1 MTTYTPSHRVF
12 PIRRRLAAVAMAM
25 AAVAV
30 TACSTSIESAA
41 PETTTTLATAPSFAD
56 LESEYG
62 VRLGLSVVDTG
73 TNTTVDHRAD
83 ERFPIASMFKGI
95 ACGAL
100 LQAHPLDTGYFDKV
114 IHYTADDLVEYS
126 PETEQH
132 VETGMTVAE
141 LCHAAITVSD
151 NTAGNLLLRE
161 LGGPEGF
168 TAFVRTL
175 GDTVTRLDRW
185 ETELNTAI
193 PGDERDTTTAAAIAA
208 DYRALVLGT
217 VLPAPERAQL
227 ADWLRANTTG
237 GKRIQAGVPA
247 DWTVGDKTGTPAYGT
262 ALDVAIAWPP
272 GREPIVLAVLSTK
285 SERDADPSNES
296 IAEATRL
303 AVDALG
309 R

>member
-1 MTTYTPSHRVF
+1 MTVTALKRPLRH
-12 PIRRRLAAVAMAM
+12 RLAALAMALS
-25 AAVAV
+25 AAAV
-30 TACSTSIESAA
+30 TACASDPESTA
-41 PETTTTLATAPSFAD
+41 PIPTTTAQGPAFAD
-56 LESEYG
+56 LESTHG
-62 VRLGLSVVDTG
+62 VRLGVSMIDTG
-73 TNTTVDHRAD
+73 SGQTIDHRAD

-114 IHYTADDLVEYS
+114 VHYTAADLVEYS

-132 VETGMTVAE
+132 VDTGMTVAD

-151 NTAGNLLLRE
+151 NTAGNLILRE
-161 LGGPEGF
+161 LGGPAGF

-193 PGDERDTTTAAAIAA
+193 PGDDRDTTTAAAIAA

-217 VLPAPERAQL
+217 VLAEPERAQL
-227 ADWLRANTTG
+227 ATWLRANTTG
-237 GKRIQAGVPA
+237 AARIAAGLPT

-272 GREPIVLAVLSTK
+272 GRAPIVAAVLSTRG
-285 SERDADPSNES
+285 EPGAEPSNES
-296 IAEATRL
+296 IAEATRM
-303 AVDALG
+303 AVAQLD
-309 R
+309 